1 MTDLV
6 GFLGY
11 SGQTLRFL
19 DQENVA
25 LVQGNALCVLEA
37 SRGPREMLLRMEGGI
52 SCFASHPQSGSVAL
66 ASAFG
71 GNTVE
76 IVKYATQQLEMTV
89 KVPTN
94 ARLVDM
100 AFSRSGEKLFALS
113 DTSESLVIC
122 WDLGSGEVLFSRPTE
137 GSFSKIVVNPGNDS
151 LLAIYGSKGIK
162 VGVVSEIMGSHSVA
176 FAAVTIEPEFRF
188 GDEADLTPSERASAF
203 SAANSISC
211 ALWTP
216 YDILIAT
223 NLQGNILE
231 VLFVDGVDSLQ
242 VVYMSSLKKLSN
254 FIDVAV
260 SGSVFATCMAI
271 GSGALIV
278 CTSVGAVVWYPCHS
292 FTSKPD
298 GQVIDSSTPLQTATI
313 GNFISS
319 LAVDP
324 SYTRLIV
331 GSTQGEIMKLPLE
344 VQERPVQE
352 QTEEEAFNPEF
363 QTKVDD
369 TPIVVNGEFLN
380 TYQTGAIICSA
391 ALSIPNNKNKKLT
404 PVYAVG
410 TQSGSV
416 SFWLQP
422 FVESDRISENGGVR
436 RAAPRIMT
444 MMSKIDIITDGESP
458 AVICSMAAVPFK
470 TKRGGQMLCLGLD
483 NGWFEVWEIMAQV
496 SEDDDEDEVGTLIA
510 KKIASRRFFTSALT
524 TIVTAVIAGT
534 TSQARYCVSVAS
546 SVDSLIYSIEL
557 FSTIDGCMFDVQSV
571 VKLGDTVLPTSLV
584 WTSTHLCV
592 CCSDGR
598 VVKYSLDAIQVSTL
612 SADLIYPAP
621 ESSFVMFDQAPIQP
635 SLASSDRLISAKIGS
650 NILVSLSLGS
660 GLSTILPSSHSG
672 AIMCTANSTQFLAT
686 GCIDGSVYIWDVS
699 NENKFALVNRTQLH
713 SGAVLSLCFSSD
725 GSLLLSTSVDGSYFI
740 CTVSK
745 VKQVELQVMKLNEM
759 GSSDQLFFAP
769 RDSDSRTWMEQ
780 RKVTL
785 LQGLKQIH
793 DSNFLNVT
801 SAISEISQRLETLLK
816 ENVERS
822 ELEKMERSEFVV
834 DIFGQ
839 EAITKENQ
847 KRADVVRLSY
857 FQLNAF
863 NELIA
868 ARVRQNC
875 WDSMSAQSRYLL
887 PILEQQ
893 SENLTLFVSSMP
905 IRKCS
910 DDEALL
916 LERVK
921 RLRAIEMR
929 CQQKDTGVAS
939 KLPGGKSRCSWSTTV
954 QGCPETVSWLA
965 FDGVR
970 WPAADV
976 IEMIVERE
984 KAEAEAGKAAKTE
997 NLEEEAEPSL
1007 VEDEDSNILDAE
1019 RDIDDN
1025 DVFNLLYP
1033 PQSVRTQVQK
1043 RFQIT
1048 LLREIGRLVRAKF
1061 NAHFDRLV
1069 REKEDVMASV
1079 ESRNVRIRV
1088 ILDELKQ
1095 QEDFLEP
1102 KWNDKEIAGAAIS
1115 VRDDE
1120 VVSRPYESEAQRA
1133 ARLREEEERRRREAE
1148 KDANDIKG
1156 RALDEMMHGTLEIK
1170 RDAFADASSLQRPA
1184 WMDEIPLTD
1193 MTEAQLKEVD
1203 AFEVKLKALQE
1214 EQAKYRKT
1222 LEVELKKLK
1231 AESVEVCKVF
1241 DEKLQAM
1248 VKLKVF
1254 VQREI
1259 LSQELYMSRVS
1270 QSMAQRDQAWQML
1283 KKNEML
1289 IESTRSERRDLRAQ
1303 IDSFNVEVEKV
1314 RGKLN
1319 TAQEDEKNMEKSFKR
1334 DVQTLCN
1341 VTFDQDQLKVLTQLY
1356 RLRVY
1361 PDGEDEA
1368 DEEAEES
1375 EVLGGNAASKGGDSR
1390 SSKGKSSSKKSS
1402 SKAASGVKK
1411 GKAKASK
1418 GGASASGADPLGPMQ
1433 EAAKALD
1440 GGELVQSIEQWD
1452 PFYAALRQQDRIKKA
1467 AAASIPLLVPLDM
1480 ESDCPEAF
1488 EIDQFQWSKLQELRN
1503 ARIEKEIE
1511 SMLLSQEYIELKQ
1524 KLERLCGQ
1532 EAVLLSCLKD
1542 LLIVKDETQARL
1554 VQLENDLIV
1563 IVGVKQG
1570 QDEVDRE
1577 AVVTDYSSAAFVP
1590 VEVARKFNDRI
1601 KEHGKEKIGVLNRI
1615 KTFRRKINILEWEAQ
1630 HLNLE
1635 SNHYEEYYT
1644 DLQLLRVTRELQH
1657 VIREGSNAEQAKVR
1671 RFFRLPL
1678 A

>member
-1 MTDLV
+1 
-6 GFLGY
+6 
-11 SGQTLRFL
+11 
-19 DQENVA
+19 
-25 LVQGNALCVLEA
+25 
-37 SRGPREMLLRMEGGI
+37 
-52 SCFASHPQSGSVAL
+52 
-66 ASAFG
+66 
-71 GNTVE
+71 
-76 IVKYATQQLEMTV
+76 
-89 KVPTN
+89 
-94 ARLVDM
+94 
-100 AFSRSGEKLFALS
+100 
-113 DTSESLVIC
+113 
-122 WDLGSGEVLFSRPTE
+122 
-137 GSFSKIVVNPGNDS
+137 
-151 LLAIYGSKGIK
+151 
-162 VGVVSEIMGSHSVA
+162 
-176 FAAVTIEPEFRF
+176 
-188 GDEADLTPSERASAF
+188 
-203 SAANSISC
+203 
-211 ALWTP
+211 
-216 YDILIAT
+216 
-223 NLQGNILE
+223 
-231 VLFVDGVDSLQ
+231 
-242 VVYMSSLKKLSN
+242 
-254 FIDVAV
+254 
-260 SGSVFATCMAI
+260 
-271 GSGALIV
+271 
-278 CTSVGAVVWYPCHS
+278 
-292 FTSKPD
+292 
-298 GQVIDSSTPLQTATI
+298 
-313 GNFISS
+313 
-319 LAVDP
+319 
-324 SYTRLIV
+324 
-331 GSTQGEIMKLPLE
+331 
-344 VQERPVQE
+344 
-352 QTEEEAFNPEF
+352 
-363 QTKVDD
+363 
-369 TPIVVNGEFLN
+369 
-380 TYQTGAIICSA
+380 
-391 ALSIPNNKNKKLT
+391 
-404 PVYAVG
+404 
-410 TQSGSV
+410 
-416 SFWLQP
+416 
-422 FVESDRISENGGVR
+422 
-436 RAAPRIMT
+436 
-444 MMSKIDIITDGESP
+444 
-458 AVICSMAAVPFK
+458 
-470 TKRGGQMLCLGLD
+470 
-483 NGWFEVWEIMAQV
+483 
-496 SEDDDEDEVGTLIA
+496 
-510 KKIASRRFFTSALT
+510 
-524 TIVTAVIAGT
+524 
-534 TSQARYCVSVAS
+534 
-546 SVDSLIYSIEL
+546 
-557 FSTIDGCMFDVQSV
+557 
-571 VKLGDTVLPTSLV
+571 
-584 WTSTHLCV
+584 
-592 CCSDGR
+592 
-598 VVKYSLDAIQVSTL
+598 
-612 SADLIYPAP
+612 
-621 ESSFVMFDQAPIQP
+621 
-635 SLASSDRLISAKIGS
+635 
-650 NILVSLSLGS
+650 
-660 GLSTILPSSHSG
+660 
-672 AIMCTANSTQFLAT
+672 
-686 GCIDGSVYIWDVS
+686 
-699 NENKFALVNRTQLH
+699 
-713 SGAVLSLCFSSD
+713 
-725 GSLLLSTSVDGSYFI
+725 
-740 CTVSK
+740 
-745 VKQVELQVMKLNEM
+745 
-759 GSSDQLFFAP
+759 
-769 RDSDSRTWMEQ
+769 
-780 RKVTL
+780 
-785 LQGLKQIH
+785 
-793 DSNFLNVT
+793 
-801 SAISEISQRLETLLK
+801 
-816 ENVERS
+816 
-822 ELEKMERSEFVV
+822 
-834 DIFGQ
+834 
-839 EAITKENQ
+839 
-847 KRADVVRLSY
+847 
-857 FQLNAF
+857 
-863 NELIA
+863 
-868 ARVRQNC
+868 
-875 WDSMSAQSRYLL
+875 
-887 PILEQQ
+887 
-893 SENLTLFVSSMP
+893 MP

-929 CQQKDTGVAS
+929 CQQKDTMGVAS
-939 KLPGGKSRCSWSTTV
+939 KLPGGKSRCSWSTSV

-970 WPAADV
+970 WPVADV
-976 IEMIVERE
+976 IEMIAERE
-984 KAEAEAGKAAKTE
+984 KAEAEAGKAVKTE
-997 NLEEEAEPSL
+997 NPEEETEPSL

-1133 ARLREEEERRRREAE
+1133 TRLREEEERRRREAE

-1170 RDAFADASSLQRPA
+1170 RDAFADASALQRPA
-1184 WMDEIPLTD
+1184 WMEEIPLAD

-1248 VKLKVF
+1248 IKLKVF

-1259 LSQELYMSRVS
+1259 LSQELYMARVA

-1289 IESTRSERRDLRAQ
+1289 IESTRSERSDLRAQ

-1319 TAQEDEKNMEKSFKR
+1319 TAQEDERNMEKSFKR
-1334 DVQTLCN
+1334 DIQTLCN
-1341 VTFDQDQLKVLTQLY
+1341 VSFDQDQLKVLTQLY

-1361 PDGEDEA
+1361 PDGDDEA

-1390 SSKGKSSSKKSS
+1390 SSKGKSASKKSS
-1402 SKAASGVKK
+1402 SKAASGAKK
-1411 GKAKASK
+1411 GKAKVSK
-1418 GGASASGADPLGPMQ
+1418 GGASASGADALGPMQ
-1433 EAAKALD
+1433 EAAKALN
-1440 GGELVQSIEQWD
+1440 GGETVQSAEQWD
-1452 PFYAALRQQDRIKKA
+1452 PFYAALRQQDRAKKA

-1511 SMLLSQEYIELKQ
+1511 SMLLSQEFTELKQ

-1554 VQLENDLIV
+1554 VQLESDLIV

-1577 AVVTDYSSAAFVP
+1577 AVVTDYSSAALVP

-1671 RFFRLPL
+1671 C
-1678 A
+1678 